1 MPTYMLGSGILI
13 RCLRNR
19 SGYLDLLQKLSQD
32 NDLFI
37 SAFTRVEVLRGMR
50 EREHERTL
58 SLSNALFTH
67 PLDQATADR
76 SAELMRVWQARGIT
90 LSGPDAVIAASA
102 LQVGATLITT
112 NPRHF
117 PMPELSVLAAD
128 EQGHLTLV
136 SH

>member
-1 MPTYMLGSGILI
+1 MPTYMLDSGILI

-76 SAELMRVWQARGIT
+76 SAELMV
-90 LSGPDAVIAASA
+90 SGKREAS
-102 LQVGATLITT
+102 
-112 NPRHF
+112 P
-117 PMPELSVLAAD
+117 
-128 EQGHLTLV
+128 
-136 SH
+136 